1 VTPPNP
7 PVPEQEIT
15 ICHIPPGNSGN
26 PQTLIIPLSAWPAHQ
41 AHGDNLGECV
51 AVTPPNPPAPVAEE
65 KITICHI
72 PPGNSGNPQ
81 TLIIPLSAWPAHQ
94 AHGDNLGE
102 CVVVVPP
109 SPPPAERTTTICH
122 IPPGNSGNPQTLT
135 IPISAWPAHQAHG
148 DNLGE
153 CVAVTPPNPPAPVA
167 EEKITICHIPP
178 GNSGN
183 PQTLTIPISAWPAH
197 QAHGDNLGACVEE
210 NNEGNDSNGESGG
223 SGNNENSGNGNK
235 NPSKTQNNGKTP
247 GKPIVKPTST
257 KPEDK
262 NENKSAPEKPKPLGG
277 GQ

>member
-148 DNLGE
+148 DNLG
-153 CVAVTPPNPPAPVA
+153 
-167 EEKITICHIPP
+167 
-178 GNSGN
+178 
-183 PQTLTIPISAWPAH
+183 
-197 QAHGDNLGACVEE
+197 ACVEE

-223 SGNNENSGNGNK
+223 SGNNENSGNGDK

-247 GKPIVKPTST
+247 VKPIVKPTST

>member
-1 VTPPNP
+1 MNACGTDSETITVNKVRDMNNTV
-7 PVPEQEIT
+7 VPEQEIT

-51 AVTPPNPPAPVAEE
+51 AVTPPNPPAP
-65 KITICHI
+65 
-72 PPGNSGNPQ
+72 
-81 TLIIPLSAWPAHQ
+81 
-94 AHGDNLGE
+94 
-102 CVVVVPP
+102 
-109 SPPPAERTTTICH
+109 PAERTT
-122 IPPGNSGNPQTLT
+122 
-135 IPISAWPAHQAHG
+135 
-148 DNLGE
+148 
-153 CVAVTPPNPPAPVA
+153 
-167 EEKITICHIPP
+167 TICHIPP

-223 SGNNENSGNGNK
+223 SGNNENSGNGNQEGNNGNGDK